1 MLNKSSIFFKR
12 DGLSNLPYEFLV
24 YPHASGCRGH
34 NRLIIVYTLPMES
47 LLITIHK
54 LWVLSLF
61 HVDL

>member
-54 LWVLSLF
+54 L
-61 HVDL
+61 